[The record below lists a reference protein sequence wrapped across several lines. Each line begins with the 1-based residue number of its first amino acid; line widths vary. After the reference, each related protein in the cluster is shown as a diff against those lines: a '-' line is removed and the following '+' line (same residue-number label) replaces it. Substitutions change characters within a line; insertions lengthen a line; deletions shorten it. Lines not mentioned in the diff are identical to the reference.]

1 MAPRQKKAPQDNR
14 KGSAAPAKTPR
25 RAKSASK
32 PASPIVREVS
42 GLITAAASI
51 LLLVFIFFENAGGF
65 IGGAIR
71 GVLIGLLGFGA
82 FVIPFMILAFAV
94 MWLTSS
100 ASPSRSKQVIAV
112 LLFLC
117 VITLLAVPSVNLHH
131 NFSGF
136 FDYLRHYYSEASG
149 GNGGLIGASIAT
161 ITLTALGTFG
171 SYLLLVTLGIILAI
185 FLTGKSLISFVSA
198 MNDRYGSRATHED
211 YEYDDDH
218 EDEYI
223 HEESEEPQRKAA
235 KKASLLP
242 ARKRKKHGKP
252 EFFTIDDEEYDEEDF
267 EYMDDEGYVE
277 LISETCASPKEQV
290 IEVIRDG
297 ETGDIVDIKDKDEDT
312 SEGAEEIAATQETV
326 AAQETETELEG
337 DIVINEN
344 TNKFVDITGTQPDP
358 ETIESQL
365 DEGALANEDE
375 EEYVFPPITLLT
387 PPPNTQVSGS
397 RTSILENSKKLEET
411 LKSFGVEAKVVEVSK
426 GPTVTRYELAPGV
439 GVKVSKISSL
449 ADDLA
454 LNLAAVGI
462 RIEAPIPGKAAV
474 GIEIPNK
481 EISPVYLREVIEDEA
496 FGSFPS
502 NVAFALGKDIA
513 GNTVVADIAK
523 MPHLLIAG
531 ATGSGKSV
539 CINTLITS
547 IIYKS
552 SPQEVK
558 LLMIDPKVV
567 ELSIYNGIPH
577 LLIPVVTDPKKASAA
592 LFWAVQEMVR
602 RYNLFAE
609 ASVRDLKGYNTML
622 SEKEPQEGE
631 EVEGP
636 LPQIVII
643 IDELADLMM
652 VAPGEVEDS
661 ICRLAQMARAAGLH
675 LIIATQRPSVD
686 VITGLIKA
694 NVPSRLA
701 FAVSSGVDSRTILD
715 SVGAERLLGK
725 GDMLFNPVGLGKPQR
740 IQGAFISDKEVESI
754 VNFVKRGEKVTY
766 DNDMIEQITAARPS
780 ADTTD
785 PDADIDELFDTAA
798 EFVISKEKAS
808 ASLLQRQFRIGYNR
822 ASRLIEDLESK
833 GIVGPEDGA
842 KPRKVLMNV
851 YQWQE
856 WREGRAD

>member
-1 MAPRQKKAPQDNR
+1 MAARQKKVQKEDRKVSSNSAKTSKRGGSAPQA
-14 KGSAAPAKTPR
+14 GS
-25 RAKSASK
+25 S
-32 PASPIVREVS
+32 IMREVS
-42 GLITAAASI
+42 GLVTAAGSV
-51 LLLVFIFFENAGGF
+51 LLLVFVFFENAGGV

-71 GVLIGLLGFGA
+71 GVLVGMLGFGA
-82 FVIPFMILAFAV
+82 FAIPFMLLAFAV
-94 MWLTSS
+94 MWLTSGKPLP
-100 ASPSRSKQVIAV
+100 AAKQVMTV

-117 VITLLAVPSVNLHH
+117 VITFLAVPSVNLHH
-131 NFSGF
+131 NFTGL
-136 FDYLRHYYSEASG
+136 FDYLRYYYSIGGG
-149 GNGGLIGASIAT
+149 GNGGLVGAAIAT
-161 ITLTALGTFG
+161 LILTALGTFG
-171 SYLLLVTLGIILAI
+171 SYLLLVTLGVILAI
-185 FLTGKSLISFVSA
+185 FLTGKSLFAFVAA
-198 MNDRYGSRATHED
+198 MNDRYGSRARYED
-211 YEYDDDH
+211 YEDDE
-218 EDEYI
+218 EDGMYI
-223 HEESEEPQRKAA
+223 PEELAGSERKSG
-235 KKASLLP
+235 KKFSLLS

-252 EFFTIDDEEYDEEDF
+252 QFFTIEDNEDYDDEYD
-267 EYMDDEGYVE
+267 DDCVD
-277 LISETCASPKEQV
+277 LISESCPQHSTKEQV

-297 ETGDIVDIKDKDEDT
+297 ETGDIVDIKDKED
-312 SEGAEEIAATQETV
+312 ETV
-326 AAQETETELEG
+326 ELVGEAAVALEPELDG

-344 TNKFVDITGTQPDP
+344 TNKFVDITGGQPDP

-365 DEGALANEDE
+365 DEGALGAEDE

-387 PPPNTQVSGS
+387 ANPNTQVSGS
-397 RTSILENSKKLEET
+397 RSSILENSRKLEET

-496 FGSFPS
+496 FASFPS
-502 NVAFALGKDIA
+502 KVAFALGKDIA

-547 IIYKS
+547 IIYKAT
-552 SPQEVK
+552 PQEVK

-609 ASVRDLKGYNTML
+609 ASVRDLKGYNAML
-622 SEKEPQEGE
+622 SEKQPEEGE

-754 VNFVKRGEKVTY
+754 VSFVKRGEKVTY
-766 DNDMIEQITAARPS
+766 DNEMIEKITAARPS
-780 ADTTD
+780 SDAADGNGGE
-785 PDADIDELFDTAA
+785 IDELFDAAA

-822 ASRLIEDLESK
+822 ASRLIEDLETK

-842 KPRKVLMNV
+842 KPRKVLMNA